1 MMISIKKFLRPLVIF
16 LLIIFGALSLTGC
29 ASVIRSVSKI
39 SKAQK
44 VINAVELKRNVGE
57 LADKILDNKR

>member
-1 MMISIKKFLRPLVIF
+1 MRKAV